1 MIPGV
6 GSELVPATEKSVGS
20 QVEASLGMD
29 SEPRPQAETLRSL
42 DLGDGGPALHF
53 KGNSRGRAVSLAPCP
68 PMSTHQQQRVADS
81 NRATK

>member
-6 GSELVPATEKSVGS
+6 GSEFVPATEKSVGS

-42 DLGDGGPALHF
+42 DLGDGGPAFTL
-53 KGNSRGRAVSLAPCP
+53 KEIAKEGVCP
-68 PMSTHQQQRVADS
+68 WLPVHLSAS
-81 NRATK
+81 INNRE